1 MERKE
6 KRRAKGR
13 EGQRRGVSSF
23 KREEETKGKKDG
35 RGRREGE
42 GKGTGC
48 AVSKIP

>member
-35 RGRREGE
+35 RREGE